1 MRKKGTKVAALFP
14 ERRRENN
21 TALRSS
27 STPVPV
33 AAAQTVLG
41 WIVAV
46 RSGQDDTVVMVD
58 FPGSPHGTHPARL
71 GIALEAAAIEA
82 AITRRQPAVL
92 VFENGDPLLPIVVG
106 LVQAPSQAPAEA
118 TTIEADVD
126 GKRVRVVGKD
136 EIVLQC
142 GQASVTL
149 RRNGRIVIRGTYV
162 ETHSE
167 GTNRIKG
174 GQVQIN

>member
-21 TALRSS
+21 TA
-27 STPVPV
+27 PQAVP
-33 AAAQTVLG
+33 ASMPTTLG
-41 WIVAV
+41 WIVAA
-46 RSGQDDTVVMVD
+46 SSESEKDATVMVD
-58 FPGSPHGTHPARL
+58 FPGSTHGTHPARL
-71 GIALEAAAIEA
+71 GIALDTSAIEA
-82 AITRRQPAVL
+82 AVTRRQPAVL

-106 LVQAPSQAPAEA
+106 LIQAPLPDTAQA
-118 TTIEADVD
+118 TVVEADVD
-126 GKRVRVVGKD
+126 GRRVRVVGQD